1 MTESG
6 MVILVK
12 LLHHSNASLLILV
25 TEFGMVMFVRVSQ
38 KLNAPSPMLV
48 TESGIIML
56 LRLLQPENAN
66 LPISFTQSGITT
78 SDTPFSSMYFSR
90 TPSFVILNPIF
101 FSFTTILLFQ
111 TCRYFDMST
120 AFYKIIK
127 ISCRYLITDSVFGYP
142 FYFIVL

>member
-38 KLNAPSPMLV
+38 KLNAPSPILV

-66 LPISFTQSGITT
+66 FHTVRYNYLRHSLFFYVFFQNAVVCNFKSHIFLLYNNTVIS
-78 SDTPFSSMYFSR
+78 D
-90 TPSFVILNPIF
+90 L
-101 FSFTTILLFQ
+101 
-111 TCRYFDMST
+111 
-120 AFYKIIK
+120 
-127 ISCRYLITDSVFGYP
+127 
-142 FYFIVL
+142 